1 MILILLVVLK
11 RYSPL
16 FLPPIII
23 FAPTVIDSG
32 KVRIGIGIG
41 IGRKSR
47 RRYSLP
53 IIWDD

>member
-1 MILILLVVLK
+1 MILILLVVLR

-41 IGRKSR
+41 RKSR